1 LQLAAVRGASGR
13 YEAGGIE
20 VFGINGASSRSHK
33 GFARRHGFT
42 ARLLS
47 DRGLHVAR
55 SYDAVGR
62 FGPIAYVKRTVV
74 GIDRS
79 GRVTYYERGMP
90 STDHILAGLAAHEP
104 EPPPR

>member
-1 LQLAAVRGASGR
+1 VRGASNR
-13 YEAGGIE
+13 YEAENIE
-20 VFGINGASSRSHK
+20 VFGVNGASSGSHK

-55 SYDAVGR
+55 SYDAVGH
-62 FGPIAYVKRTVV
+62 FGPIAYIKRTVV

-79 GRVTYYERGMP
+79 GRIMYYERGMP
-90 STDHILAGLAAHEP
+90 STEHVLAGLGTQEL